1 MPCTSSK
8 GIITVG
14 GIVFCLHDIYYDPQ
28 NGLNINLSGRLN
40 PLRALHRFG
49 QGPFCKFKIND
60 HLNEKGLYCFVVNG
74 VVKFIGKVTGNS
86 SFGKRFNNGYGHI
99 SPYNC
104 YAPQDG
110 HPGGRLT
117 NCHINS
123 LVNKELLKG
132 STVLVGLHVM
142 DDNIAISNSEEQLIK
157 GNNPDWNIQFNRR

>member
-1 MPCTSSK
+1 MPCTPK

-14 GIVFCLHDIYYDPQ
+14 GIAFCLHDIHYDPQ
-28 NGLNINLSGRLN
+28 NGLNINLSRRLN
-40 PLRALHRFG
+40 PTRTLHRFG

-74 VVKFIGKVTGNS
+74 VVKYIGKVTGNS

-104 YAPQDG
+104 YQAGNG
-110 HPGGRLT
+110 HSGGRLT

-123 LVNKELLKG
+123 LVNQELLNG
-132 STVLVGLHVM
+132 SEVLVGFHVM
-142 DDNIAISNSEEQLIK
+142 NNNNITISNSEKQLIE
-157 GNNPDWNIQFNRR
+157 GNNPDWNIQFNRP

>member
-1 MPCTSSK
+1 MHCSSSK

-14 GIVFCLHDIYYDPQ
+14 GIVFCLHYIYYDPQ

-60 HLNEKGLYCFVVNG
+60 HLDEKGLYCFVVND
-74 VVKFIGKVTGNS
+74 VVKYIGKVTGNS

-123 LVNKELLKG
+123 LVNTELLKG
-132 STVLVGLHVM
+132 STVLVGFHVM

-157 GNNPDWNIQFNRR
+157 GNNPDWNIQFNRP